1 MSSYQVWNG
10 SEMSEIEVPHV
21 RGEQTPVPV
30 AAALLFRD
38 DTRSELLLQTRDD
51 DGPAAGLCE
60 LPGGIWRA
68 GESPLAALER
78 EVLEETGLALVG
90 GAPEEKVSEAQ
101 ERRPIVA
108 SHPAVVVTGVAAAY
122 PVLILAYEVV
132 AMPGEPRGEPGE
144 SRDPRFYPVEAVKE
158 MLTRPAQF
166 TGPTFAILD
175 SYLG

>member
-1 MSSYQVWNG
+1 MPTYQIWNG
-10 SEMSEIEVPHV
+10 SDMIEIEVPQLH
-21 RGEQTPVPV
+21 GEATPVPV

-51 DGPAAGLCE
+51 DGPAAGLYE

-68 GESPLAALER
+68 GESPLIALER
-78 EVLEETGLALVG
+78 EVLEETGLGLVG
-90 GAPEEKVSEAQ
+90 GAPSEKMSEAQ

-108 SHPAVVVTGVAAAY
+108 SHPAVVVTGVASAY

-144 SRDPRFYPVEAVKE
+144 SRDPTFHAVEAVKE
-158 MLTRPAQF
+158 MLTRPTQF